1 MLNKE
6 KNELRTLDAAEL
18 QKGIQELK
26 QQLLALKLDVATA
39 HVKDYSLFKKL
50 RRSVAQLSTFLKQ
63 KEQASR
69 NSGI

>member
-6 KNELRTLDAAEL
+6 KNELRSLSAAEL
-18 QKGIQELK
+18 TQGIQELK

-50 RRSVAQLSTFLKQ
+50 RRNIAQLSTFLKQ
-63 KEQASR
+63 KEQTAR
-69 NSGI
+69 N

>member
-6 KNELRTLDAAEL
+6 KKELRNLDASEL

-26 QQLLALKLDVATA
+26 QQLLALKLDAATA

-50 RRSVAQLSTFLKQ
+50 RKNIAQLSTFLKE
-63 KEQASR
+63 KELTVHS
-69 NSGI
+69 